1 METRPRVE
9 GEMHGLLRS
18 DLEPLLS
25 SWIGAVCNA
34 RKSVSM
40 LTQELIPVKK
50 ANCFVT
56 CCDLNSAKNVSLL
69 KLKQAFRV
77 HCTSFACMH
86 LFVYLVLSLRS
97 GPMTSP
103 AHFRVLGLIQ
113 SNHIESKL

>member
-50 ANCFVT
+50 ANCFV
-56 CCDLNSAKNVSLL
+56 A
-69 KLKQAFRV
+69 
-77 HCTSFACMH
+77 
-86 LFVYLVLSLRS
+86 
-97 GPMTSP
+97 
-103 AHFRVLGLIQ
+103 
-113 SNHIESKL
+113 